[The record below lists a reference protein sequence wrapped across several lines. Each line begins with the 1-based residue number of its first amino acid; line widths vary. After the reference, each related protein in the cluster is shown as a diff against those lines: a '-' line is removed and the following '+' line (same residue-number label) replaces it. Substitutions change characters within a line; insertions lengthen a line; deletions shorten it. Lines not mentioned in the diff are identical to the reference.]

1 MKVMKL
7 KMKCIEINDM
17 KIKLPEIIYVV
28 NQASRYIILKYL
40 DQKDLLV
47 IVFITTKMKYTKI
60 IKNKLIY
67 WSIYKTK

>member
-17 KIKLPEIIYVV
+17 KIKLPEII
-28 NQASRYIILKYL
+28 LKYL

-47 IVFITTKMKYTKI
+47 IVFITTKLKYAKI

>member
-17 KIKLPEIIYVV
+17 KIKLPEIIYVM

-47 IVFITTKMKYTKI
+47 IVFITAKLKYTKI

>member
-17 KIKLPEIIYVV
+17 KIKLPEIIYVM
-28 NQASRYIILKYL
+28 NQASRYIILKKKKK
-40 DQKDLLV
+40 KDLLV
-47 IVFITTKMKYTKI
+47 IVFITTKLKYTKI